1 MERPNVVLIVT
12 DQERAPMHWPDD
24 PHFLDEL
31 MPATAGLRRTG
42 LTFAGAITNSCMCTP
57 ARATL
62 FTGLYPPR
70 HGAPLTLTHGVLP
83 DPRNFPGVVGTLG
96 QVLLRGEVPRGQVA
110 RSFARSALR
119 RGAGPGHQPPLS
131 PEVPNLAQ
139 MLRDAGYTVVLKGKW
154 HLTRSVGE
162 DWGPADSERFERE
175 FGFGGWEPPDP
186 GEATK
191 PHLFGGGHADLDS
204 AFASQAAEFLRSGPP
219 EPFALVVSLV
229 NPHDVIAY
237 PSTFDEGGYRRD
249 EWRDLG
255 VGLPETVDE
264 DLTGKPTPHALM
276 RLGQAAYI
284 GALRG
289 REARLDYVNFYAHL
303 HRLVD
308 GHIGRVLDALG
319 ALRERTLVIRTSDH
333 GEMGLAHGG
342 LRQKMFNAYEE
353 TVRVPLVFS
362 HPGLFPS
369 AVETDAPAGLVDLV
383 PTLASLC
390 GATLPGAGVEGV
402 DLTPVLAHHAANGD
416 LPVEPAA
423 SVRDHS
429 LFVYDDHRAGTA
441 FDNVIPQPNHIR
453 AVRERRF
460 KYAVYVD
467 PEGRAARQYEL
478 YDLAEDPNE
487 RENLVDHRTGR
498 PRSRRHADDVE
509 RLAAASETVPGT
521 VS

>member
-1 MERPNVVLIVT
+1 MLLIVT
-12 DQERAPMHWPDD
+12 DQERAPMHWPAD
-24 PHFLDEL
+24 PGFEDEL
-31 MPATAGLRRTG
+31 MPATAELRRTG
-42 LTFAGAITNSCMCTP
+42 LSFDGAITNTCMCTP

-96 QVLLRGEVPRGQVA
+96 RVLARGEVPREMVA
-110 RSFARSALR
+110 RSFVRSALR
-119 RGAGPGHQPPLS
+119 RGAGRGYQPPLS
-131 PEVPNLAQ
+131 PDVPNLAQ

-154 HLTRSVGE
+154 HLTRSVGD
-162 DWGPADSERFERE
+162 DWGAADTERFERE
-175 FGFGGWEPPDP
+175 FGFSGWEPPDP

-191 PHLFGGGHADLDS
+191 PHLFGGGHADLDA
-204 AFASQAAEFLRSGPP
+204 AFAAQAAEFLRSAPP
-219 EPFALVVSLV
+219 EPWALVVSLV

-237 PSTFDEGGYRRD
+237 PSSYARGGYRD
-249 EWRDLG
+249 EEWRDLP
-255 VGLPETVDE
+255 VDLPETIDE
-264 DLTGKPTPHALM
+264 DLSGKPTPHALM

-284 GALRG
+284 GAIRG
-289 REARLDYVNFYAHL
+289 RDAQLDYVRLYAHL

-308 GHIGRVLDALG
+308 SHIATVLDALG
-319 ALRERTLVIRTSDH
+319 SQRERTLVIRTSDH

-362 HPGLFPS
+362 HPGLFPEG
-369 AVETDAPAGLVDLV
+369 ARTDAPAGLVDLM
-383 PTLASLC
+383 PTLATLC
-390 GATLPGAGVEGV
+390 GASLPEAGVEGE

-416 LPVEPAA
+416 LAAEPAE

-460 KYAVYVD
+460 KYAVYLD

-478 YDLAEDPNE
+478 YDLAEDPHE
-487 RENLVDHRTGR
+487 TENLVDHRTGR
-498 PRSRRHADDVE
+498 AHARRHAEEAE
-509 RLAAASETVPGT
+509 RLAEAALSQAG
-521 VS
+521 